1 MTPSHDAIHRP
12 LRLGDSGLEVAEVRS
27 RLAQVGFALPPGDI
41 FDEACER
48 AVRTLQQQRGLSADG
63 RVGAETH
70 RALDEARWRL
80 GDRVLSFTVS
90 HPLVGDDIA
99 ELQRR
104 LTDMGFDCGKA
115 DGIFAGRTE
124 TAVREF
130 QRNVGLVDDGTC
142 GPATF
147 RALLQLARTVVGGRP
162 QELREYERLH
172 HAGPTLAGKLIVL
185 DPAHGGPDRGIVP
198 DEMLCELDEAAIV
211 DDLAHLLEG
220 KLAAAGAQAFRTRGS
235 DSAEQPLD
243 DTVLESD
250 RVAFANGAEADLLIS
265 LHVDGGR
272 SATCQGVATYYF
284 GSDRSGAYSPVG
296 RRLAQLV
303 LDEIVARTDLLD
315 CRAHAKTYHLLRT
328 TRMPAVRIDLGYLT
342 NPGDAMRLGSSLFRD
357 HVAEAIVAAIQR
369 LYEPAVP
376 VEAPLTEVRL
386 SETLP
391 LAIAT

>member
-1 MTPSHDAIHRP
+1 MSLSHDAVHRP
-12 LRLGDSGLEVAEVRS
+12 LRLGDSGLEVAEIRS
-27 RLAQVGFALPPGDI
+27 RLAQVGFPLPPGDV

-48 AVRTLQQQRGLSADG
+48 AVRALQQDRGLTADG
-63 RVGAETH
+63 RVGPETH

-80 GDRVLSFTVS
+80 GDRVLSYMVS

-115 DGIFAGRTE
+115 DGIFASHTE
-124 TAVREF
+124 TALREF

-147 RALLQLARTVVGGRP
+147 RALRQLARTVIGGRP

-185 DPAHGGPDRGIVP
+185 DPAHGGVDRGIVP
-198 DEMLCELDEAAIV
+198 DPTFSELDEAAIV

-220 KLAAAGAQAFRTRGS
+220 KLSAAGAQAFRTRGS
-235 DSAEQPLD
+235 DTPDVPLD
-243 DTVLESD
+243 ETVPEPH
-250 RVAFANGAEADLLIS
+250 RIAFANAAEADLLIS
-265 LHVDGGR
+265 LHADGHR
-272 SATCQGVATYYF
+272 NPACQGVATYYF
-284 GSDRSGAYSPVG
+284 GSQRSGAYSAVG
-296 RRLAQLV
+296 RRLANLL

-315 CRAHAKTYHLLRT
+315 CRAHAKTYDLLRT

-342 NPGDAMRLGSSLFRD
+342 NAGDAMRLGSGLFRD

-369 LYEPAVP
+369 LYEQP
-376 VEAPLTEVRL
+376 VVIDAPSAPIE
-386 SETLP
+386 
-391 LAIAT
+391 LAGFQATITA